1 MRAME
6 ADTGLPLNQL
16 KADGGASRD
25 RFLMQFQAD
34 ILDRSVRRPAI
45 RETTALGAAYLAGLA
60 VGVWSSRE
68 EIKGLWMCENTFS
81 PDMEPARREALLSGW
96 HRAVGRSRD
105 WAK

>member
-1 MRAME
+1 ME
-6 ADTGLPLNQL
+6 ADTGMPLNWL

-34 ILDRSVRRPAI
+34 ILAKEVRRPAI

-60 VGVWSSRE
+60 TGVWKDQE
-68 EIKGLWMCENTFS
+68 EIKRLWMCETTFA
-81 PDMEPARREALLSGW
+81 PDMEQAKREKLVSDW
-96 HRAVGRSRD
+96 HKAVGRSRG